1 MMLSWFERM
10 TNHSGTEIRVT
21 REILGSSEEYW
32 TMRVTLIQP
41 TTKGL
46 TNYSTNPVGEEH
58 NELTFLSVPTNLV
71 PAVAVIRGGL
81 ALSVLNGPRESV
93 GCLPRLTNS

>member
-1 MMLSWFERM
+1 MMLSWFERT

-32 TMRVTLIQP
+32 TMRATLIQP

-46 TNYSTNPVGEEH
+46 TDYRTNPTGEEH

-81 ALSVLNGPRESV
+81 ALSVLNGPKVFE
-93 GCLPRLTNS
+93 GCPQRF